1 MQKLA
6 KKFVEVMR
14 ECAYVSKNGSN
25 NFHNYKYATS
35 ADVMGKVNA
44 ALTKHGIASVVTPN
58 LLSVQ
63 EVTTAKGNTERLA
76 TVEVSVMLIDSESG
90 ESFAIK
96 GLGSG
101 QDAGDKALAKA
112 QTMALKYC
120 YMASLAIA
128 TGDDPEADFKTDEAM
143 ATYNPKSSVAPTPPP
158 IPKISSTRV
167 ARTTT
172 KLVCHDCGSP
182 ISQKVADYSQA
193 KFGKFLCFDCQ
204 HAQQSVA

>member
-6 KKFVEVMR
+6 KKFVEVMH
-14 ECAYVSKNGSN
+14 ECSHVVKTGTND
-25 NFHNYKYATS
+25 FHRYKYAT
-35 ADVMGKVNA
+35 ANDVLEKVNA
-44 ALTKHGIASVVTPN
+44 SLTRHGIASVVTPA

-76 TVEVSVMLIDSESG
+76 TVEVTVTLIDSESG

-120 YMASLAIA
+120 YLASLAIA
-128 TGDDPEADFKTDEAM
+128 TGDDSEADQRTDEVM
-143 ATYNPKSSVAPTPPP
+143 QPKPKPAP
-158 IPKISSTRV
+158 PKNNSANALI
-167 ARTTT
+167 
-172 KLVCHDCGSP
+172 CHDCGSA

-193 KFGKFLCFDCQ
+193 KFGRFLCYVCQ
-204 HAQQSVA
+204 RSQQSVA

>member
-6 KKFVEVMR
+6 KKFVAVMQ
-14 ECAYVSKNGSN
+14 ECSHVVKTGTND
-25 NFHNYKYATS
+25 FHRYKYAT
-35 ADVMGKVNA
+35 ATDVLEKVNA
-44 ALTKHGIASVVTPN
+44 SLTKHGIASVVTPA
-58 LLSVQ
+58 LLSIQ

-76 TVEVSVMLIDSESG
+76 TVEVTVTLIDSESG

-101 QDAGDKALAKA
+101 QDAGDKSVAKA

-128 TGDDPEADFKTDEAM
+128 TGDDPEADSKTDEAM
-143 ATYNPKSSVAPTPPP
+143 ASYNPKTPIASTTTPPSR
-158 IPKISSTRV
+158 SSNPRTRT
-167 ARTTT
+167 AT
-172 KLVCHDCGSP
+172 KLVCHDCGSN
-182 ISQKVADYSQA
+182 ISQKVADYSNS

-204 HAQQSVA
+204 HSQQSVA

>member
-14 ECAYVSKNGSN
+14 DCSHVAKNGSN
-25 NFHNYKYATS
+25 DFHKYKYATAS
-35 ADVMGKVNA
+35 DVLEKVNA
-44 ALTKHGIASVVTPN
+44 SLTKHGIASVVTPT

-76 TVEVSVMLIDSESG
+76 TVEVTVTLIDGESG

-120 YMASLAIA
+120 YLASLAIA
-128 TGDDPEADFKTDEAM
+128 TGDDPEADQRTDEVM
-143 ATYNPKSSVAPTPPP
+143 QPKAKPAPSKNTSANAL
-158 IPKISSTRV
+158 I
-167 ARTTT
+167 
-172 KLVCHDCGSP
+172 CHDCGSV
-182 ISQKVADYSQA
+182 ISQKVADYSKS
-193 KFGKFLCFDCQ
+193 KFGRFLCYDCQ
-204 HAQQSVA
+204 RSQQSVA

>member
-14 ECAYVSKNGSN
+14 DCSHVAKNGSN
-25 NFHNYKYATS
+25 DFHKYKYATAS
-35 ADVMGKVNA
+35 DVLEKVNA
-44 ALTKHGIASVVTPN
+44 SLTKHGIASVVTPT

-76 TVEVSVMLIDSESG
+76 TVEVTVTLIDGESG

-120 YMASLAIA
+120 YLASLAIA
-128 TGDDPEADFKTDEAM
+128 TGDDSEADQRTDEVM
-143 ATYNPKSSVAPTPPP
+143 QPKPKPAP
-158 IPKISSTRV
+158 PKNNSANALI
-167 ARTTT
+167 
-172 KLVCHDCGSP
+172 CHDCGSA

-193 KFGKFLCFDCQ
+193 KFGRFLCYDCQ
-204 HAQQSVA
+204 RSQQSVA